1 MKGLQAQTR
10 TPGKEMIIL
19 WHRDTITRWH
29 DDKMTWL
36 YDDMITRWHDTT
48 SGLQTLSPNSLSSL
62 AGSLNHLMLSN
73 NELTEVS
80 FLFDTIRISLLSH
93 QLFSNE
99 FPVQSCTLYT
109 YIIHISY
116 ILITKSH
123 SANQSFSSN
132 ISAVVIYHTNG
143 IFPPKTTWNTFIMR

>member
-19 WHRDTITRWH
+19 WHSHTITRWH

-36 YDDMITRWHDTT
+36 YDDMIARWHDTT

-80 FLFDTIRISLLSH
+80 FLLDTIWISLLSH
-93 QLFSNE
+93 QLFPNE
-99 FPVQSCTLYT
+99 FPVQSCILYT
-109 YIIHISY
+109 YIYISY
-116 ILITKSH
+116 IYELRSH
-123 SANQSFSSN
+123 TPPTNHLAQ
-132 ISAVVIYHTNG
+132 ISVQWWYIIQMAY
-143 IFPPKTTWNTFIMR
+143 FLPKPPGTHL